1 MIFLKQFGSEL
12 RKLFGRRRT
21 YVGYGVF
28 LVFEL
33 ILLITFQLQGVK
45 ERQMEFMEQNGLAAD
60 EYFSSL
66 TVTFMVMAFS
76 LFLLGSI
83 YFALVSGDIV
93 AKEVEDG
100 NMRMVLARPVS
111 RFRVLLL
118 KFLAVCLYTITFVI
132 FVGITGYAMAVV
144 ALGADGGMLAFSP
157 KMKLFAVYPEWG
169 PAMLRLAVA
178 ALLIG
183 VSMCTISAVGFFFS
197 CLKMKPATATIMAL
211 SVLFLDM
218 VLQEFPIFKPYEAN
232 FVTYKMSTWLYA
244 FEAPHFPWAKLAD
257 NFSFL
262 IGLDLTLFAI
272 GCVVFQLRDFKT

>member
-1 MIFLKQFGSEL
+1 MMFLIQLRGEL
-12 RKLFGRRRT
+12 TKLFARRRT

-33 ILLITFQLQGVK
+33 ILLVTFQIDSVRSQQ
-45 ERQMEFMEQNGLAAD
+45 EDFMVQNGLAAD
-60 EYFSSL
+60 KYFSSL

-100 NMRMVLARPVS
+100 NMRMVLARPVT
-111 RFRVLLL
+111 RFRILLL
-118 KFLAVCLYTITFVI
+118 KFISVCIYTITFVI
-132 FVGITGYAMAVV
+132 FVGITGYAMAVF
-144 ALGADGGMLAFSP
+144 ALGFDGGMMAFSP

-169 PAMLRLAVA
+169 PGMVRLVIA

-183 VSMCTISAVGFFFS
+183 VSMCTISAVGFLFS
-197 CLKMKPATATIMAL
+197 CMKMKPATATIMAL

-218 VLQEFPIFKPYEAN
+218 VLQEFPIFKPYEEN
-232 FVTYKMSTWLYA
+232 FITYKMSSWLFA
-244 FEAPHFPWAKLAD
+244 FESEFPWAKLGD
-257 NFSFL
+257 NFVFL
-262 IGLDLTLFAI
+262 IGLDLSLFAI
-272 GCVVFQLRDFKT
+272 ACVIFQMRDFKT

>member
-1 MIFLKQFGSEL
+1 MTFLTQLRGEL
-12 RKLFGRRRT
+12 TKLFARRRT
-21 YVGYGVF
+21 YVGYAVF

-33 ILLITFQLQGVK
+33 ILLITFQVDSLRSQQ
-45 ERQMEFMEQNGLAAD
+45 EEFMVQNGLAAD
-60 EYFSSL
+60 KYFSSL

-100 NMRMVLARPVS
+100 NMRMVLARPVT
-111 RFRVLLL
+111 RFRILLL
-118 KFLAVCLYTITFVI
+118 KFISVCIYTITFVI
-132 FVGITGYAMAVV
+132 FVGITGYAMAVI
-144 ALGADGGMLAFSP
+144 ALGIDGGMMAFSP

-169 PAMLRLAVA
+169 PGMLRLIIA

-183 VSMCTISAVGFFFS
+183 LSMCTISAVGFLFS
-197 CLKMKPATATIMAL
+197 CMKMKPATATIMAL

-232 FVTYKMSTWLYA
+232 FITYKMSSWLFA
-244 FEAPHFPWAKLAD
+244 FESHFPWAKLAD
-257 NFSFL
+257 NFVFL
-262 IGLDLTLFAI
+262 FGLDLSLFAI
-272 GCVVFQLRDFKT
+272 ACVIFQMRDFKT

>member
-1 MIFLKQFGSEL
+1 MMFLTQLRGEL
-12 RKLFGRRRT
+12 TKLFARRRT

-33 ILLITFQLQGVK
+33 ILLVTFQIDSVRSQQ
-45 ERQMEFMEQNGLAAD
+45 EDFMVQNGLAAD
-60 EYFSSL
+60 KYFSSL

-100 NMRMVLARPVS
+100 NMRMVLARPIS

-118 KFLAVCLYTITFVI
+118 KFISVCIYTVTFVI
-132 FVGITGYAMAVV
+132 FVGITGYAMAVI
-144 ALGADGGMLAFSP
+144 ALGVDGGMMAFSP

-169 PAMLRLAVA
+169 PGMLRLVIA

-183 VSMCTISAVGFFFS
+183 VSMCTISAVGFLFS
-197 CLKMKPATATIMAL
+197 CMKMKPATATIMAL

-232 FVTYKMSTWLYA
+232 FITYKMSSWLFA
-244 FEAPHFPWAKLAD
+244 FENHFPWAKLAD
-257 NFSFL
+257 NFVFL
-262 IGLDLTLFAI
+262 IGLDLSLFAI
-272 GCVVFQLRDFKT
+272 ACVIFQMRDFKT